1 MGHDQSAYIDYFMN
15 SLGIRI
21 GLVIKHVSHY
31 SHLNSLPS
39 AFAYLDL
46 HNVHRPTVVLLDKFS
61 VMSSVRNNISVRC
74 LDNPPPLYSTVFYCV

>member
-1 MGHDQSAYIDYFMN
+1 M
-15 SLGIRI
+15 
-21 GLVIKHVSHY
+21 SHY

-61 VMSSVRNNISVRC
+61 VMLCVRNKCEVSLGNISVADSMG
-74 LDNPPPLYSTVFYCV
+74 LSSFTFLWWALKDMFLM